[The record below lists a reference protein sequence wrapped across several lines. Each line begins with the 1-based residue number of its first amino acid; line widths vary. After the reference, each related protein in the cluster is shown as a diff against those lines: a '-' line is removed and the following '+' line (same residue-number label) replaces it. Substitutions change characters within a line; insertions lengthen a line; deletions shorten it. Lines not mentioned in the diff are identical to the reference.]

1 MSDNEGD
8 DNVLVRVMNNIVLDD
23 DDDDDDDDTS
33 DDSDDN
39 DFIRII
45 PRAKMPDDEKENE
58 KSDDVVIDDDDKNI
72 RVGFAY
78 ATKSNPSNIYVHE
91 KWQEYSGRDY
101 KTPTVLKYDD
111 SFNVISWGYSAM
123 ASSSSSSKN
132 NKKNKKNKNK
142 EQACDFKLA
151 ERFKLKLR
159 PNKKTDKIYL
169 PEGLDYK
176 KAIIDYLTKI
186 REVMQ
191 NLLEKSRKIDFFKQV
206 LIIMTVPTEFD
217 NRSVTIMRECA
228 FKAGLIKQMTSPR
241 LKFTTEPEAGAI
253 NCMSFL
259 KDLNVGVEKTFMLV
273 DCGGGT
279 VDLTTRRLLKD
290 NKLGETIKSRGGDC
304 GGSFVDDNFIEF
316 LASKVGQ
323 SAIDLIRKIHYS
335 QLQYAVQE
343 FCRRAKYPF
352 TGQENDFKPFEL
364 DLTEYFPDIKQ
375 YVKGSERVE
384 MEKEEWNIELKF
396 DDVKKMFD
404 PVIEKII
411 ELISKHLDE
420 SNDVSAM
427 LLVGGFSES
436 KYLQELISQKFQ
448 DRLQNKI
455 YFPEHPA
462 TAIVEGAVKYG
473 LNREVIATRVLKWT
487 YGTDVARK
495 WKSDDPEE
503 RKLPGSN
510 QVIEFSQL
518 IECEKEI
525 PINKVV
531 SRIFT
536 PGCIFQRKM
545 GLDIYITEEHDADF
559 CDSPGVKLLGK
570 WSIKLPITLGLR
582 PVLFL
587 LVFGEIEISAIAINL
602 ETGRK
607 HKTRFEL
614 LEL

>member
-72 RVGFAY
+72 RVVAAIDFGTTYSGFAY

-132 NKKNKKNKNK
+132 NKKNKKKKNK

-241 LKFTTEPEAGAI
+241 LKFTTEQ
-253 NCMSFL
+253 
-259 KDLNVGVEKTFMLV
+259 TFMLV

-364 DLTEYFPDIKQ
+364 DLT
-375 YVKGSERVE
+375 
-384 MEKEEWNIELKF
+384 
-396 DDVKKMFD
+396 
-404 PVIEKII
+404 

>member
-1 MSDNEGD
+1 
-8 DNVLVRVMNNIVLDD
+8 
-23 DDDDDDDDTS
+23 
-33 DDSDDN
+33 
-39 DFIRII
+39 
-45 PRAKMPDDEKENE
+45 MPDDEKENE

-72 RVGFAY
+72 RVVAAIDFGTTYSGFAY

-91 KWQEYSGRDY
+91 KWQEYSG
-101 KTPTVLKYDD
+101 
-111 SFNVISWGYSAM
+111 
-123 ASSSSSSKN
+123 
-132 NKKNKKNKNK
+132 
-142 EQACDFKLA
+142 Q
-151 ERFKLKLR
+151 RFKLKLR